1 MESAGSQIE
10 DRLDA
15 RTRRARALEPPVH
28 TIKLCPATTKRPTT
42 LRLAIDRSIAELTRT
57 GQDHRPLAFSSVS
70 RTQPALRA

>member
-1 MESAGSQIE
+1 
-10 DRLDA
+10 
-15 RTRRARALEPPVH
+15 VH

-57 GQDHRPLAFSSVS
+57 GRDRRPVAFPSIN